1 MNLFSPKSVRSLS
14 SSMCDFALSN
24 LGLIADET
32 SSGLKF
38 AEMSDGSLLT
48 IKVKGLYFKESSS
61 LGSLR
66 VLQKSVEKLLNL
78 AEDSFN
84 VIHSYFCFTIFNGG
98 SKKAEVLL
106 ISYEDIVRVSELS
119 SVNIFTVND
128 GGIYLHIRNL
138 KDLDTVLLKDTYS
151 FFTVSFGNPKQKL
164 VLPS

>member
-1 MNLFSPKSVRSLS
+1 MNLLSSKSVRSLS
-14 SSMCDFALSN
+14 SNMCDFALSN

-38 AEMSDGSLLT
+38 AEMADGSLLT
-48 IKVKGLYFKESSS
+48 IKVKGLYFKESTGQ
-61 LGSLR
+61 GSLR

-78 AEDSFN
+78 AEDSFH
-84 VIHSYFCFTIFNGG
+84 VIHSYFCFTIFNGD

-106 ISYEDIVRVSELS
+106 ISYEDILRVSEFS
-119 SVNIFTVND
+119 SLNIFTVNG

-151 FFTVSFGNPKQKL
+151 FFTVSFDNPKQKL